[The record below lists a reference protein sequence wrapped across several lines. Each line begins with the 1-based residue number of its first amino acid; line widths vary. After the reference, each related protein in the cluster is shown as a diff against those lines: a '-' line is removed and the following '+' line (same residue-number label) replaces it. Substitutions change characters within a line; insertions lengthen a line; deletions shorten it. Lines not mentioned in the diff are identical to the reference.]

1 MKKLSIILSLTLAYT
16 CSYAQPLSATREYI
30 NRFRDIAIAEEQ
42 RTGVPAAIT
51 LAQGILEAEAG
62 KSDLVRR
69 SNNHFGI
76 KCKTEWTGERVYH
89 DDDARGEC
97 FRKYDN
103 PEQSYR
109 DHSDFLRTRA
119 HYSFLFKLDPT
130 DYEGWAYGLKRAGYA
145 TNPKYPQ
152 LLIRL
157 IREYDLQEY
166 TLMALGRKPIPE
178 SGNVVRLESGSQNNA
193 VHTVASASTAATP
206 AAPAYPQGVFQ
217 INGTRV
223 VYISKGTSYRSIA
236 QQHNLSLEHL
246 YDFNDMEPAEAA
258 DADHLLFLGRKRRT
272 GATDLHRTVEGE
284 RLFDVAQREGVRF
297 EDLLTYNGLDDDRTF
312 IAGELIALS
321 PSASK
326 PSFSPPPGSAPAP
339 VAQPAVTAYLVHRV
353 QPKETLYSIA
363 KKYGVRTEDILQWNN
378 LPTSGLKIGQEL
390 RINKK

>member
-1 MKKLSIILSLTLAYT
+1 MKKLTLLLSLIAAFTT
-16 CSYAQPLSATREYI
+16 SFAQPSPVVRDYI

-62 KSDLVRR
+62 KSNLVQR

-119 HYSFLFKLDPT
+119 HYAFLFKLDPT
-130 DYEGWAYGLKRAGYA
+130 DYEGWAYGLKKAGYA

-157 IREYDLQEY
+157 IREFDLQDY
-166 TLMALGRKPIPE
+166 TLMALGRKPMPE
-178 SGNVVRLESGSQNNA
+178 TGNVVRLESGSQNNA
-193 VHTVASASTAATP
+193 VHTSATGTATAATT
-206 AAPAYPQGVFQ
+206 AATMTPAYPQGVFQ

-223 VYISKGTSYRSIA
+223 VYISRGTAYADVAR
-236 QQHNLSLEHL
+236 QHNLPLEHL
-246 YDFNDMEPAEAA
+246 YDFNDMEAAETA
-258 DADHLLFLGRKRRT
+258 DADHLLFLARKRRT
-272 GATDLHRTVEGE
+272 GATDLHRTTEGE

-297 EDLLTYNGLDDDRTF
+297 EDLLTYNGLDDDRSF
-312 IAGELIALS
+312 VAGELIALS

-326 PSFSPPPGSAPAP
+326 PQFSPAPGSSA
-339 VAQPAVTAYLVHRV
+339 
-353 QPKETLYSIA
+353 
-363 KKYGVRTEDILQWNN
+363 
-378 LPTSGLKIGQEL
+378 
-390 RINKK
+390 